1 MVVKFFSDKRG
12 GGIGSLNYLL
22 DKKRVEQGTAKILSG
37 DEHITR
43 DLVMSMSQKHKTCV
57 GCLSFEETNI
67 DENTKKELMQ
77 DFERV
82 LMTDEMQG
90 HYNILWVEHTDKGRL
105 ELNFVIPKIDLQSG
119 RAFNPY
125 FHKIDYSRKDLW
137 TDYVNLKYS
146 FTDPKD
152 PAKEQSLQ
160 GSKKQYELIKDYEAL
175 DKLLQEQ
182 VANGS
187 VKSRQNIIELLKQS
201 NIEVTRA
208 GKDYISVKL
217 PQSKKAKRFK
227 GGIYDEQFT
236 SPTELR
242 AIHSAAKER
251 QRAYNARDNQ
261 RELERVKQE
270 LDELIQ
276 SKAKFYRERNNK
288 YALQISKRSRNL
300 QMEQYSNELYSGD
313 AYDDDFKHSCVVSVD
328 NALSGTGQ
336 QESDKPERRELYLR
350 AQGSDDRAKGQH
362 LHQDQ
367 VMERGN
373 DNIRSRADSR
383 DREITRRA
391 GASIDAER
399 EVDSTEQEALTRKR
413 GLDDKIREFVKQL
426 RELKNTI
433 QRAVERISK
442 KIRARLRDR
451 KLKNEVLGGR
461 GLGL

>member
-1 MVVKFFSDKRG
+1 MVVKFFSDKKG

-57 GCLSFEETNI
+57 GCLSFEEANI
-67 DENTKKELMQ
+67 DESTKKELMQ

-82 LMTDEMQG
+82 LMTYEMQG

-251 QRAYNARDNQ
+251 QRAYNARDHQ

-300 QMEQYSNELYSGD
+300 QMEQYSNELYNGD

-336 QESDKPERRELYLR
+336 QESDKPERGELYLR
-350 AQGSDDRAKGQH
+350 AQGSNDRAKGQH

-383 DREITRRA
+383 NREITRRT

-399 EVDSTEQEALTRKR
+399 EVDSTEQKALTRKR

-426 RELKNTI
+426 RELENTI
-433 QRAVERISK
+433 RQAVERISK

-451 KLKNEVLGGR
+451 ELKNEVLGGR
-461 GLGL
+461 GLGM

>member
-1 MVVKFFSDKRG
+1 MVVKFFSDKKG

-37 DEHITR
+37 DEYITR
-43 DLVMSMSQKHKTCV
+43 DLVMSMSE
-57 GCLSFEETNI
+57 S
-67 DENTKKELMQ
+67 TKKELMQ

-288 YALQISKRSRNL
+288 YALQVSKRSLNL
-300 QMEQYSNELYSGD
+300 QMEQHSNELLSRD
-313 AYDDDFKHSCVVSVD
+313 AYDDDFKHSCMVCADS
-328 NALSGTGQ
+328 ALSSARKQKGNGQ
-336 QESDKPERRELYLR
+336 EWGELYLR
-350 AQGSDDRAKGQH
+350 SEGSDDRTRGSY
-362 LHQDQ
+362 LYQDQ
-367 VMERGN
+367 VTEDRN
-373 DNIRSRADSR
+373 DSIRNRVDSR
-383 DREITRRA
+383 DREIARRA
-391 GASIDAER
+391 GAGTDAER
-399 EVDSTEQEALTRKR
+399 EVVSTEQEALTRKR
-413 GLDDKIREFVKQL
+413 GLDDKIREFIKQL
-426 RELKNTI
+426 RELENTI
-433 QRAVERISK
+433 RQAVERISK

-451 KLKNEVLGGR
+451 KLKNEVHGNR

>member
-57 GCLSFEETNI
+57 GCLSFEEANI
-67 DENTKKELMQ
+67 DESTKKELMQ

-105 ELNFVIPKIDLQSG
+105 ELNFVISKIDLQSG

-187 VKSRQNIIELLKQS
+187 IKSRQNIIELLKRS

-300 QMEQYSNELYSGD
+300 QMEQHSNELYSGD

-328 NALSGTGQ
+328 NALSGAGQ
-336 QESDKPERRELYLR
+336 QESDKPERGELYLR
-350 AQGSDDRAKGQH
+350 AQGSDDRAKGQY

-399 EVDSTEQEALTRKR
+399 EADSTEQKALARKR

-426 RELKNTI
+426 RELENTI
-433 QRAVERISK
+433 RQAVERISK

-461 GLGL
+461 GLGM

>member
-37 DEHITR
+37 DEYITR

-57 GCLSFEETNI
+57 GCLSFEEVDI
-67 DENTKKELMQ
+67 DESTKKELMQ

-175 DKLLQEQ
+175 DRLLHEQ

-187 VKSRQNIIELLKQS
+187 IKSRQNIIELLKQS

-242 AIHSAAKER
+242 TIHSAAKER

-300 QMEQYSNELYSGD
+300 QMEQYSNELSSRN

-328 NALSGTGQ
+328 NALSGAEQ
-336 QESDKPERRELYLR
+336 QKGNEPKRGELHLR
-350 AQGSDDRAKGQH
+350 TQGSDDRAKGQH

-367 VMERGN
+367 IMEREN
-373 DNIRSRADSR
+373 DDIRNRADSR
-383 DREITRRA
+383 NREITRRA
-391 GASIDAER
+391 GAGADAER
-399 EVDSTEQEALTRKR
+399 EVVSTEQEALTRKR

-426 RELKNTI
+426 RELENTI
-433 QRAVERISK
+433 RRAVERISA
-442 KIRARLRDR
+442 KIRARLKAMEPKKTIHGD
-451 KLKNEVLGGR
+451 R
-461 GLGL
+461 GLRM

>member
-37 DEHITR
+37 DEYITR

-57 GCLSFEETNI
+57 GCLSFEEANI
-67 DENTKKELMQ
+67 DESTKKELMQ
-77 DFERV
+77 DFERT

-119 RAFNPY
+119 KAFNPY

-242 AIHSAAKER
+242 TIHSAAKER
-251 QRAYNARDNQ
+251 QRAYNARDNK

-288 YALQISKRSRNL
+288 YALQVSKRSSNL
-300 QMEQYSNELYSGD
+300 QMEQHSNEFLSRD
-313 AYDDDFKHSCVVSVD
+313 AYDDDFKHSCMVCADS
-328 NALSGTGQ
+328 ALSSARKQKGNRQKRG
-336 QESDKPERRELYLR
+336 ELYLR
-350 AQGSDDRAKGQH
+350 SEGSDDRTRGSY
-362 LHQDQ
+362 LYQDQ
-367 VMERGN
+367 VTEDRN
-373 DNIRSRADSR
+373 DGIRNRVDSR
-383 DREITRRA
+383 DREIARRA
-391 GASIDAER
+391 GAGADAER
-399 EVDSTEQEALTRKR
+399 EVVSTEQEALTRKR

-426 RELKNTI
+426 RELENTI
-433 QRAVERISK
+433 RQAVERISK

-451 KLKNEVLGGR
+451 KLKNEVHGNR

>member
-37 DEHITR
+37 DEYITR

-57 GCLSFEETNI
+57 GCLSFEEASI
-67 DENTKKELMQ
+67 DESTKKELMQ

-105 ELNFVIPKIDLQSG
+105 ELNFVIPKIDLQSR

-187 VKSRQNIIELLKQS
+187 IKSRQNIIELLKRS

-208 GKDYISVKL
+208 GKDYISVRL

-242 AIHSAAKER
+242 TIHSAAKER

-261 RELERVKQE
+261 AELERVKQE

-300 QMEQYSNELYSGD
+300 QMEQHSNELYSGD

-328 NALSGTGQ
+328 NALSGAEQ
-336 QESDKPERRELYLR
+336 QESDKPERGELYLR

-383 DREITRRA
+383 NREITRRA

-399 EVDSTEQEALTRKR
+399 EVVSTEQEALTRKR

-426 RELKNTI
+426 RELENTI
-433 QRAVERISK
+433 RQAVERISK
-442 KIRARLRDR
+442 KIRARLKAMEPKKTIHRD
-451 KLKNEVLGGR
+451 R
-461 GLGL
+461 GLGI